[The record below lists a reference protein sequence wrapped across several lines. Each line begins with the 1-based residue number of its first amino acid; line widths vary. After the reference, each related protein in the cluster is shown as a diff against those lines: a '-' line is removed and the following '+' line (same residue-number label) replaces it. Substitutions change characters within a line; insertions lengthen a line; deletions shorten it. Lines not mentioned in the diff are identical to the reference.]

1 VARSVRPTSPSASTA
16 AENARAEQADTARGP
31 TGNQGSHA
39 QQTSNEGSH
48 TEQTDHDAARVSG
61 PKPVGRPDPTQ
72 PSPGSQRVRE
82 LPPPPRIE
90 QAPEAQPAILAP
102 PEHVPRWVRWW
113 RRGGRRET
121 TSFLASLVL
130 HCGGLVLL
138 AVWQMASGSGGPGAS
153 WIVDLGTQPETLEG
167 LLTAEKFDQRQMWLP
182 ETVRLAEQDWP
193 APEVPSM
200 DSAQQQ
206 LAQVEQQPVALGAEQ
221 QVDWLAQ
228 RDTDV
233 SGSLSG
239 RSARARARVLGP
251 RGGNQQSEEAVSRG
265 LRWLMAHQRENG
277 SWSFDLSGPF
287 CQGRCGE
294 PGSATS
300 TTAATA
306 LAILPFLGAG
316 HTHLEGDYRETVR
329 RGLYYLT
336 TRALVT
342 RHGVDL
348 QDGTMYGQ
356 GLAAI
361 ALCEA
366 YGMTRDRNMRDLAQQ
381 AIDFICYAQDSRGGG
396 WRYTPG
402 EPGDTTVTGWQLM
415 GLKSAQM
422 AGLHVPTPNIALV
435 HRFLDSVQ
443 SDQGARYGYMTPQP
457 RRTTTAIGLLCRMYT
472 GWRPDRPALGRGVKL
487 LAEWGPSDDNM
498 YYNYYATQVMFH
510 WGGPEWERWNR
521 KMRDYL
527 IATQATQGHE
537 SGSWFFSGGR
547 GDVGGRLYNT
557 AVAVMTL
564 EVYYRY
570 QPLYT
575 HAAIG
580 EGF

>member
-1 VARSVRPTSPSASTA
+1 MPAGHHEAQAAGLEQTGGKDSPSAQGQSG
-16 AENARAEQADTARGP
+16 ESGESGKSGNA
-31 TGNQGSHA
+31 
-39 QQTSNEGSH
+39 
-48 TEQTDHDAARVSG
+48 VS
-61 PKPVGRPDPTQ
+61 RP
-72 PSPGSQRVRE
+72 PSKRVRE
-82 LPPPPRIE
+82 LPPPPRLAQSAE
-90 QAPEAQPAILAP
+90 PKPRVTPTPEDG
-102 PEHVPRWVRWW
+102 PRWIRWW
-113 RRGGRRET
+113 QHGGRREVAAFL
-121 TSFLASLVL
+121 TSLIL
-130 HCGGLVLL
+130 HCGALVVL
-138 AVWQMASGSGGPGAS
+138 ALWQLSLGFGEPGAS
-153 WIVDLGTQPETLEG
+153 WVLDLDTEADVLDDVLIADKFDPDKLSLPETL
-167 LLTAEKFDQRQMWLP
+167 
-182 ETVRLAEQDWP
+182 RLAEQEMP
-193 APEVPSM
+193 MPEVPSVPETP
-200 DSAQQQ
+200 DQFAQSQPQPTLGSAQ
-206 LAQVEQQPVALGAEQ
+206 EPT
-221 QVDWLAQ
+221 DWLVR
-228 RDTDV
+228 RDADV
-233 SGSLSG
+233 RGSLSG
-239 RSARARARVLGP
+239 RSAQARARLLGP
-251 RGGNQQSEEAVSRG
+251 RGGNQQSERAVARG
-265 LRWLMAHQRENG
+265 LRWLMAHQREDG

-287 CQGRCGE
+287 CQGQCRN
-294 PGSATS
+294 PGTATS

-366 YGMTRDRNMRDLAQQ
+366 YGMTQDRNLRGLAQQ
-381 AIDFICYAQDSRGGG
+381 AIDFICFAQDSRGGG

-415 GLKSAQM
+415 ALKSAQM

-435 HRFLDSVQ
+435 HRFLNSVQ
-443 SDQGARYGYMTPQP
+443 SDDGAQYGYLTPQP
-457 RRTTTAIGLLCRMYT
+457 RQTTTAIGLLCRMYT
-472 GWRPDRPALGRGVKL
+472 GWRFDHPGLRRGVAL
-487 LAEWGPSDDNM
+487 LSKWGPSEDNM

-510 WGGPEWERWNR
+510 AGGSEWERWNR

-527 IATQATQGHE
+527 IATQATHGHE
-537 SGSWFFSGGR
+537 AGSWHFSGGR

-557 AVAVMTL
+557 AMAVMTL

-570 QPLYT
+570 QPLYS
-575 HAAIG
+575 HAAIE